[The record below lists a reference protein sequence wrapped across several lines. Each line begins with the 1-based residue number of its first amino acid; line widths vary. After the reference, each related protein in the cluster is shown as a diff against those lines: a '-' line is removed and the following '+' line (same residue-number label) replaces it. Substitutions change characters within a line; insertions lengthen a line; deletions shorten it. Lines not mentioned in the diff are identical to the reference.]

1 MNFDL
6 SQEQQEIIR
15 RASEFAER
23 HVAPRAAAID
33 RTGEFPRDLF
43 QAAAAAGLAR
53 LNVPVVHGGGG
64 QGVLACVGAIEEVS
78 RHCASSGAILLVHNL
93 LVCEAVGTAGSEH
106 QRNAVLRKLASGE
119 WLGAF
124 ALAETEAGSDFSSLQ
139 TTAVKTAS
147 GYRLSGAKTWVT
159 NGTSADVFVVFAK
172 TGDAALTAFLVER
185 IRGGARVGTRM
196 ESLGV
201 CGSGCCEL
209 VFDACEIPAEN
220 RLGAEGDGIRIAAR
234 ALDAGRIGVAAQ
246 AIGIGRACL
255 EEALDYARTRQQG
268 GQPIGEFQAVQW
280 MLADMATE
288 IDAARLLT
296 WKAASARDQGLA
308 CTLEAAVAKLTASEA
323 AVRASGK
330 GMQILGSRGYSRQH
344 AMERFFRDSKVT
356 EIDLG
361 ASDIQRLAIAG
372 QILA

>member
-6 SQEQQEIIR
+6 SQGQQEIIR
-15 RASEFAER
+15 RAGEFAER

-43 QAAAAAGLAR
+43 QAAAAAGLAG
-53 LNVPVVHGGGG
+53 LNVPVAYGGGG

-93 LVCEAVGTAGSEH
+93 LVCEAVSTVASEH

-124 ALAETEAGSDFSSLQ
+124 ALAESEAGSDFSSLQ
-139 TTAVKTAS
+139 TTAVRAAS

-159 NGTSADVFVVFAK
+159 NGISADAFVVFAK
-172 TGDAALTAFLVER
+172 TGDAALSAFLVER
-185 IRGGARVGTRM
+185 TRDGVRVGTRT

-201 CGSGCCEL
+201 CGSGCCEV
-209 VFDACEIPAEN
+209 VFDGCEVPAEN
-220 RLGAEGDGIRIAAR
+220 RLGAEGDGIRIATR
-234 ALDAGRIGVAAQ
+234 ALDTGRIGVAAQ

-268 GQPIGEFQAVQW
+268 GQAIGEFQAVQW

-308 CTLEAAVAKLTASEA
+308 CTLESAVAKLAASEA

-330 GMQILGSRGYSRQH
+330 GMQVLGSRGYSRQH
-344 AMERFFRDSKVT
+344 SMERFFRDSKVT

-361 ASDIQRLAIAG
+361 ASDIQRLTIAA